1 MYNHKPA
8 IVFDMDGTIVD
19 FYSYPQWLE
28 CLQKSIPTPYLYADP
43 LGNMRTLARQL
54 NKLKKMGYR
63 ICIVSWGS
71 KTASAAYLALIEQ
84 AKKEWLATHLK
95 SVHFDEICVV
105 PYGTPK
111 STVCSFYDENAI
123 LFDDEARN
131 REEWGE
137 NSFSEKEMLE
147 ILKILGKSN

>member
-1 MYNHKPA
+1 MYNCKPA

-28 CLQKSIPTPYLYADP
+28 CLQKSIPAPYLYADP
-43 LGNMRTLARQL
+43 LGNMRILARQL
-54 NKLKKMGYR
+54 NKLKKMGYK

-71 KTASAAYLALIEQ
+71 KTASAAYLAQIEQ
-84 AKKEWLATHLK
+84 AKKKWLSIHLK

-131 REEWGE
+131 RKEWGE

>member
-1 MYNHKPA
+1 MYNHKTA
-8 IVFDMDGTIVD
+8 LCFDMDGTIVD
-19 FYSYPQWLE
+19 FYSFPDWLLA
-28 CLQKSIPTPYLYADP
+28 LQKSITLPYDKAKP
-43 LGNMRTLARQL
+43 LGDMRTLARLL
-54 NKLKKMGYR
+54 NKLKKMGYKL
-63 ICIVSWGS
+63 CIVSWGS
-71 KTASAAYLALIEQ
+71 KQASSEYLTQIEQ
-84 AKKEWLATHLK
+84 AKKKWLSIHLK

-111 STVCSFYDENAI
+111 STMCSFYDENAI

-137 NSFSEKEMLE
+137 NSFSEKEMFE

>member
-8 IVFDMDGTIVD
+8 LYFDMDGTIVD
-19 FYSYPQWLE
+19 FYSFPCWLDN
-28 CLQKSIPTPYLYADP
+28 LQMELVGPYLHADP
-43 LGNMRTLARQL
+43 LGNMRILARQL
-54 NKLKKMGYR
+54 NKLKKMGYKL
-63 ICIVSWGS
+63 CIVSWGS
-71 KTASAAYLALIEQ
+71 KQASAAYLAEIET
-84 AKKEWLATHLK
+84 AKKKWLSIHLK
-95 SVHFDEICVV
+95 SVQFDEICVV

>member
-1 MYNHKPA
+1 MYNRKPA
-8 IVFDMDGTIVD
+8 LYFDMDGTIVD
-19 FYSYPQWLE
+19 FYSFPNWLE
-28 CLQKSIPTPYLYADP
+28 CLQKGIPSPYLYADP

-54 NKLKKMGYR
+54 NKLKKMGYK

-71 KTASAAYLALIEQ
+71 KQASSEYLTLIET
-84 AKKEWLATHLK
+84 AKKDWLSIHLK

-111 STVCSFYDENAI
+111 STACSFYDDEAI

-131 REEWGE
+131 REEWGK

>member
-8 IVFDMDGTIVD
+8 LCFDMDGTIVD
-19 FYSYPQWLE
+19 FYSFPCWLDN
-28 CLQKSIPTPYLYADP
+28 LQMELVGPYLHADP

-54 NKLKKMGYR
+54 NKLKKMGHK

-71 KTASAAYLALIEQ
+71 KTASTAYLAKIEI
-84 AKKEWLATHLK
+84 AKKEWLATHLR
-95 SVHFDEICVV
+95 SVQFDEIRVV

-111 STVCSFYDENAI
+111 STVCSFYDDEAI

-131 REEWGE
+131 REEWGV
-137 NSFSEKEMLE
+137 NSFDEKQMYG

>member
-8 IVFDMDGTIVD
+8 LCFDMDGTIVNL
-19 FYSYPQWLE
+19 YSFPCWLE
-28 CLQKSIPTPYLYADP
+28 CLQKGIPSPYLYASP

-54 NKLKKMGYR
+54 NKLKKMGYK

-71 KTASAAYLALIEQ
+71 KTASPEYLALIEI
-84 AKKEWLATHLK
+84 AKKDWLATHLK
-95 SVHFDEICVV
+95 SVQFDEIRVV

-131 REEWGE
+131 REEWGI
-137 NSFSEKEMLE
+137 NSFDEKEMLG
-147 ILKILGKSN
+147 ILKILEKSN

>member
-8 IVFDMDGTIVD
+8 LCFDMDGTIVD
-19 FYSYPQWLE
+19 FYSFPCWLE
-28 CLQKSIPTPYLYADP
+28 CLQKGIPSPYLYASP

-54 NKLKKMGYR
+54 NKLKKMGYK

-71 KTASAAYLALIEQ
+71 KTASPEYLALIEI
-84 AKKEWLATHLK
+84 AKKDWLATHLK
-95 SVHFDEICVV
+95 SVHFDEIRVV

-131 REEWGE
+131 REEWGI
-137 NSFSEKEMLE
+137 NSFDEKEMLG
-147 ILKILGKSN
+147 ILKILEKSN

>member
-8 IVFDMDGTIVD
+8 LCFDMDGTIVD
-19 FYSYPQWLE
+19 FYSFPCWLE
-28 CLQKSIPTPYLYADP
+28 CLQKGIPSPYLYASP

-54 NKLKKMGYR
+54 NKLKKMGYK

-71 KTASAAYLALIEQ
+71 KTASPEYLALIEI
-84 AKKEWLATHLK
+84 AKKDWLATHLK
-95 SVHFDEICVV
+95 SVQFDEIRVV

-131 REEWGE
+131 REEWGI
-137 NSFSEKEMLE
+137 NSFDEKEMLG
-147 ILKILGKSN
+147 ILKILEKSN

>member
-8 IVFDMDGTIVD
+8 LYFDMDGTIVNL
-19 FYSYPQWLE
+19 YSFPHWLE
-28 CLQKSIPTPYLYADP
+28 CLQKGIPSPYLYANP

-54 NKLKKMGYR
+54 NKLKKMGYK

-71 KTASAAYLALIEQ
+71 KQASSEYLTLIET
-84 AKKEWLATHLK
+84 AKKDWLSIHLK

-111 STVCSFYDENAI
+111 STACSFYDDEAI